1 MTDSFLLGM
10 LFKHEEE
17 VRFSPYDVR
26 FKVLFQFVWAG
37 LCVPAFLLPMEVFS
51 H

>member
-1 MTDSFLLGM
+1 MTEPIAFDILIE
-10 LFKHEEE
+10 HEEE
-17 VRFSPYDVR
+17 VRFSPYDY
-26 FKVLFQFVWAG
+26 VLRLCSSFMAG